1 MAVSIRA
8 EVISVGL
15 ALWSVSSLHS
25 VPLHGESA
33 VRVAATTMSST
44 AEKNDLKSSSS
55 STTSADEKGRV
66 NEVERAVSGDEQAR
80 KQPYNAHIDVSG
92 VDEKKLLRKLDL
104 WLVPWLSFLYL
115 LSFLDRTSIG
125 NAKVS
130 LRGYQHNS
138 PLIHPSQLYGL
149 ETDLGINDTQY
160 NIALTIFF
168 FSYAIFE
175 VSLLL
180 VLIVIALSIEIA

>member
-1 MAVSIRA
+1 
-8 EVISVGL
+8 
-15 ALWSVSSLHS
+15 
-25 VPLHGESA
+25 
-33 VRVAATTMSST
+33 MSST
-44 AEKNDLKSSSS
+44 AAEKNDLKSSSS

-66 NEVERAVSGDEQAR
+66 NEVERAVSADEQAR

-130 LRGYQHNS
+130 PRCYHHNS
-138 PLIHPSQLYGL
+138 PLIHPWQLYGL
-149 ETDLGINDTQY
+149 ETDLKINDTQY

-180 VLIVIALSIEIA
+180 GTQ